1 MTKMLELCN
10 KDLEAVLLKFSNKQ
24 LGTLLNTKLESLRKE
39 IEGIKV
45 TQLEILFLD

>member
-1 MTKMLELCN
+1 MLELCN

-39 IEGIKV
+39 IENILKK
-45 TQLEILFLD
+45 EILELKNVIT

>member
-39 IEGIKV
+39 IE
-45 TQLEILFLD
+45 D